1 MTAMHEALAAGGT
14 LDPVAWDTPERAAL
28 RRLAADFTRREIVPH
43 LAGWEDAGELPR
55 SLHQAAAGLGLLGAG
70 FPESLGGIEDP
81 LASMHL
87 TEAMIGAGAST
98 GLIASLF
105 THGIALPS
113 IVRYGTADQQRRF
126 VVPTLR
132 GELIGALGVTEPDT
146 GSDVAGLATRAV
158 RDGDHYVVNGAK
170 TYITSGVRADFVST
184 AVRTGGDGYGG
195 ISLLVVEKG
204 TPGFTVSRR
213 LDKMG
218 WRCSDTAELTFQSA
232 RVPSSNLVGE
242 ENLGVALIGGGF
254 LSERIAM
261 AAQAYSQGQRRLDL
275 AAQWCRDR
283 TTFGAPLICRP
294 SVQDTPTE
302 MARRVDVAR
311 TYTRSVA
318 DRSLEADLVA
328 EVCFAKNTATE
339 TGQWVA
345 HQAVRLFGGMGYK
358 AESNVEQQYRDMRI
372 MGIGGG
378 AVETLRQLAARSLGL
393 TS

>member
-1 MTAMHEALAAGGT
+1 MSHQDWGA
-14 LDPVAWDTPERAAL
+14 PELRAL
-28 RRLAADFTRREIVPH
+28 RDTTTEFMAPEVLSYQDQWEREC
-43 LAGWEDAGELPR
+43 ALPR
-55 SLHQAAAGLGLLGAG
+55 ALSCTPSELGLLGVAFLESAG
-70 FPESLGGIEDP
+70 
-81 LASMHL
+81 
-87 TEAMIGAGAST
+87 GAGGSMREAVTIVEALHEAGAAT
-98 GLIASLF
+98 GIQGSLF
-105 THGIALPS
+105 TSGISCPQFVAPGDRAQIDRWVLPALP
-113 IVRYGTADQQRRF
+113 
-126 VVPTLR
+126 
-132 GELIGALGVTEPDT
+132 GELIGSLTVTEPGG
-146 GSDVAGLATRAV
+146 GSDVGGLPTTAR
-158 RDGDHYVVNGAK
+158 REGGDYVVNGAK
-170 TYITSGVRADFVST
+170 RFITSGTRADLVVRAVPT
-184 AVRTGGDGYGG
+184 VGGDQPGARG
-195 ISLLVVEKG
+195 ISLLVVERG
-204 TPGFTVSRR
+204 MPGAEVSCK
-213 LDKMG
+213 LEKMG

-294 SVQDTPTE
+294 SAQDTPTE

-378 AVETLRQLAARSLGL
+378 TVEILRQLAARSLGL